1 MKQFPVH
8 KVYMLQS
15 TQGLAHPGNL
25 LTPWGC
31 VCFLLRTTD
40 LNSWNYSSLNI

>member
-15 TQGLAHPGNL
+15 TQGLAPPGNL
-25 LTPWGC
+25 LTPVGMRALP
-31 VCFLLRTTD
+31 VE
-40 LNSWNYSSLNI
+40 NH